1 MDAVKE
7 LVNEQYKK
15 MNLANRRMTWDT
27 KQMILNDKCQNVIYN
42 EWGIGTQGL
51 WDTVEKYI
59 EEIIPSE
66 YEE

>member
-15 MNLANRRMTWDT
+15 MNLANRRMKWDT